1 MYPSESM
8 TPAAY
13 ARLVGLTDV
22 CVILRS
28 YKERRYGGGCH
39 HHPVQRAWSAVGR
52 QQRRSGRDL
61 ASVVPYFGLRSYQD
75 DGQHY
80 EGQIGDEATP
90 NEFVDALV
98 AATKEMMRVV
108 KPEGSIWV
116 NLGDRFSPGMALSRA
131 GMTMTDAAWLAGVID
146 SDGSISIHVNKQP
159 EGRAPSFVPWM
170 RVGQMRPEVVE
181 QIAAVT
187 GLGRVGQ
194 DGRGVWNWAASAQ
207 QAAGVLRL
215 IWPWLHIK
223 QRQALA
229 AVELAR
235 HIGEARNKGVWNKVS
250 QEDIDYRQRI
260 REAVLDWN
268 AGRPNDYEPPRLP
281 RTSLPP
287 TRAFI
292 ESKSLIGIPW
302 RYAIRCIDD
311 LGLILRAEVIWSKK
325 NGLPESVT
333 DRVRRSHEV
342 WFHFTQQPRYF
353 SNLDEIREPHAE
365 VSLKR
370 TMPHRANAGLAH
382 EGTHTIKLE
391 QACHPAGR
399 LPGSVWEVATQPFQ
413 APEELGVDHYAAF
426 PMEFPRRIIAG
437 WCPADGVV
445 LDPFGGTGTTALV
458 AKAMG
463 RHGISVDLSGDYCR
477 LAQWRTTDA
486 GQLARAA
493 GIEWAR
499 KPRKDSG
506 PGWDQAMFDLGDI

>member
-90 NEFVDALV
+90 NEFVDVLG

-116 NLGDRFSPGMALSRA
+116 NLGDKYAGGGQGGLSS
-131 GMTMTDAAWLAGVID
+131 T
-146 SDGSISIHVNKQP
+146 SIVNDYYKD
-159 EGRAPSFVPWM
+159 R
-170 RVGQMRPEVVE
+170 
-181 QIAAVT
+181 AVT
-187 GLGRVGQ
+187 PTSQQRREQMG
-194 DGRGVWNWAASAQ
+194 SA
-207 QAAGVLRL
+207 RL
-215 IWPWLHIK
+215 
-223 QRQALA
+223 
-229 AVELAR
+229 
-235 HIGEARNKGVWNKVS
+235 
-250 QEDIDYRQRI
+250 
-260 REAVLDWN
+260 
-268 AGRPNDYEPPRLP
+268 
-281 RTSLPP
+281 
-287 TRAFI
+287 
-292 ESKSLIGIPW
+292 KSLIGIPW

-311 LGLILRAEVIWSKK
+311 LGLILRAEVIWEKR
-325 NGLPESVT
+325 NGIPESVT

-493 GIEWAR
+493 GIEWVR